1 MMIDRKIQRYV
12 KDVVAFLPARMKN
25 GAEQEISEMITDLVR
40 DYAGD
45 REPDILDARKV
56 IEELGDPEMMALSW
70 LETAEEMKRESSPAK
85 HLAAGAGFD
94 LELPS
99 LEKMNRVLS
108 FLMLIITVMAVVCI
122 GFGLIALGT
131 HLIST
136 MLPVFAGCV
145 LALLSLAGRSVI
157 LRQA

>member
-70 LETAEEMKRESSPAK
+70 LETAEEMKRESSSAK
-85 HLAAGAGFD
+85 HLAAGAGLD

-108 FLMLIITVMAVVCI
+108 FLMLIITVMAVLCI

>member
-70 LETAEEMKRESSPAK
+70 LETAEEMKSESSSAK
-85 HLAAGAGFD
+85 HLAAGAGLD

>member
-12 KDVVAFLPARMKN
+12 KDVVAFLPARMKS
-25 GAEQEISEMITDLVR
+25 GAEQEISEMITDLIR

-70 LETAEEMKRESSPAK
+70 LETAEEMKRESSPVK
-85 HLAAGAGFD
+85 QLAAGTGLD

-99 LEKMNRVLS
+99 LEKMNRALS
-108 FLMLIITVMAVVCI
+108 ALMLIITVMAVGCI

>member
-56 IEELGDPEMMALSW
+56 IE
-70 LETAEEMKRESSPAK
+70 
-85 HLAAGAGFD
+85 
-94 LELPS
+94 
-99 LEKMNRVLS
+99 
-108 FLMLIITVMAVVCI
+108 
-122 GFGLIALGT
+122 
-131 HLIST
+131 
-136 MLPVFAGCV
+136 
-145 LALLSLAGRSVI
+145 
-157 LRQA
+157 